1 MIIKLYNILLWMMYP
16 IVRMYVAYRS
26 KIGKEDRTRL
36 HERFG
41 KYKIARPE
49 GVVYWIHA
57 ASVGESL
64 SAITF
69 INRMKSITS
78 KKCTF
83 LLTTGTVTSANNIE
97 KHISDGIIHQFIPID
112 YSIYVDRFFK
122 HWKPDYGF
130 IIESELWPNLITRN
144 TTKSLFL
151 LNARLSQRSFRRWMY
166 CGYFIKTLLSRFR
179 LILTQTE
186 QDTKRFQTFVDEN
199 NVVLYTGN
207 LKYSSPPLA
216 IDSVLLDLLKGVVKK
231 YVFVAASTHSGE
243 EEVIIDA
250 YSQIIRSI
258 GNDVTLI
265 IVPRHPI
272 RAQSIVDLIHSKG
285 YTSVLRTQLTD
296 KCVGIDTVCVDTF
309 GELGTVF
316 SIADFVFIGGSL
328 VKNGGHNIFEPI
340 QLGKPVMFGPHMFNF
355 EEMKHMSVNCGIGF
369 QVNCARDIS
378 DVFCRFIKNG
388 EMQTNVLRSITD
400 FQKFDPVEDI
410 ILKIQE
416 IIDR

>member
-1 MIIKLYNILLWMMYP
+1 MYP
-16 IVRMYVAYRS
+16 IVHMYVAHRS

-83 LLTTGTVTSANNIE
+83 LLTTGTVTSAKNIE
-97 KHISDGIIHQFIPID
+97 KYISDGIIHQFIPID

-166 CGYFIKTLLSRFR
+166 CMYFIKTLLSRFR
-179 LILTQTE
+179 LIMTQTE
-186 QDTKRFQTFVDEN
+186 QDTKRFQTFVDKN

-216 IDSVLLDLLKGVVKK
+216 VDSVLLDLLKCVVKK

-258 GNDVTLI
+258 GNEVTLI

-272 RAQSIVDLIHSKG
+272 RTQSIVDLIHSKG
-285 YTSVLRTQLTD
+285 YTSALRTQLTG

-316 SIADFVFIGGSL
+316 YMADFVFIGGSL

-340 QLGKPVMFGPHMFNF
+340 QLCKPVMFGPYMFNF

-369 QVNCARDIS
+369 QVNSARDIS
-378 DVFCRFIKNG
+378 DVFCRFVKNS
-388 EMQTNVLRSITD
+388 EIQTSVFRSITD

-416 IIDR
+416 IIDI